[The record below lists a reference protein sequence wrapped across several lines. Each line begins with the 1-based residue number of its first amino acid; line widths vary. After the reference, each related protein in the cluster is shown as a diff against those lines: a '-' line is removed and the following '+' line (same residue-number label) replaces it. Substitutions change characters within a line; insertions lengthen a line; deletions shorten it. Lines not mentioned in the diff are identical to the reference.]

1 MPRPRKTKPQKR
13 CDESAPLTT
22 SSPAKLPKQQRALF
36 QEVLALLEKKKIPF
50 AVSGA
55 FALRQHTGI
64 GRDTKDLDLFLRAED
79 ADLALKYLQQR
90 GFRCETCDPVWLA
103 KVHRD
108 DYFVDLIT
116 GMSNGIIAV
125 DSSWIERAHPA
136 KVLGVATRVLAPEE
150 LILSKLFV
158 TRRERFDG
166 ADIAHVIYSLGDKI
180 DWQRIMQQA
189 GDHWEVLLWAL
200 VLFHYV
206 YPAQSERVPRPVW
219 EELLSRFASVI
230 ARPNPKAEFRGS
242 LIDDCMFAIDVREWG
257 LKDLLAKSREGRL
270 RNLAASRRRS
280 VA

>member
-1 MPRPRKTKPQKR
+1 MAMRRQLREHSSEGAPSTSSRPQLLPRKQ
-13 CDESAPLTT
+13 E
-22 SSPAKLPKQQRALF
+22 ALF
-36 QEVLALLEKKKIPF
+36 RGVLALLEKKKIPF

-125 DSSWIERAHPA
+125 DRSWIERAHPA

-158 TRRERFDG
+158 T
-166 ADIAHVIYSLGDKI
+166 
-180 DWQRIMQQA
+180 
-189 GDHWEVLLWAL
+189 
-200 VLFHYV
+200 
-206 YPAQSERVPRPVW
+206 
-219 EELLSRFASVI
+219 
-230 ARPNPKAEFRGS
+230 
-242 LIDDCMFAIDVREWG
+242 
-257 LKDLLAKSREGRL
+257 
-270 RNLAASRRRS
+270 
-280 VA
+280 